1 VHSVRQIDVQSGCGA
16 ARLQP
21 VRGLLPVE
29 PRWRQ
34 EAERFVRAGAPG
46 GSGGSSSGALRN
58 FGGGDTR
65 CGAGG
70 QVGWTLDAQWP
81 RPTGSCCLIGSASRR
96 PMNFM
101 ERGMAKQDRAGV
113 CIHRLAHA
121 PQLIG
126 QGQRFRNSHR
136 PPARW
141 ASASSGVSTA
151 TQGRSKNSNTRARL
165 PPRLR
170 SSAHFSRAC
179 WLNCMGERSC
189 RGGCDQRQGLGCSP

>member
-1 VHSVRQIDVQSGCGA
+1 MHSVRQIDVQSGCGA

-58 FGGGDTR
+58 LGGGDTR

-113 CIHRLAHA
+113 CINRLAHA
-121 PQLIG
+121 TQLIG

-136 PPARW
+136 PPARRACTVLW
-141 ASASSGVSTA
+141 SVGYTVITLVSSGVSTA
-151 TQGRSKNSNTRARL
+151 TQGRSRNSNTRARL
-165 PPRLR
+165 HH
-170 SSAHFSRAC
+170 AQA
-179 WLNCMGERSC
+179 
-189 RGGCDQRQGLGCSP
+189 RG